1 MFTESNKLF
10 NVVLFVIMAIA
21 MLAINSAAYA
31 GEYEDKAKALS
42 ISFEQFCSNV
52 DARRIRTANR
62 YNARAYMK
70 ARLLQLR
77 AVQKIRAC
85 GSDKVCVKKAKYN
98 SIKEMHSD
106 KMLKMVGYF
115 SWTQSTLDS
124 AKAEAESAG
133 FIE

>member
-1 MFTESNKLF
+1 MLSQYSKLF
-10 NVVLFVIMAIA
+10 NVVLFTILTVVIMVIH
-21 MLAINSAAYA
+21 NAANA
-31 GEYEDKAKALS
+31 ASYEDKARALS
-42 ISFEQFCSNV
+42 VSFEQFCSNV

>member
-1 MFTESNKLF
+1 MFSNSYKIINITIF
-10 NVVLFVIMAIA
+10 VVLATF
-21 MLAINSAAYA
+21 MLLVHSAYA
-31 GEYEDKAKALS
+31 GEYEDKARALS
-42 ISFEQFCSNV
+42 VSFEQFCSNV